1 MKTLSPIAYGL
12 LRDHAARHRR
22 GRGLT
27 IIPMLDIMVI
37 LAFFLIFTAVFTRT
51 NVLELELPGPGAATA
66 APVAIELEVI
76 LGRTSLQVA
85 DRGSGVM
92 ETIPATSSGQNLEKL
107 TSCLVELKRRYP
119 QVNRAT
125 LLVAED
131 IDYDTIVQV
140 MDAISVRQ
148 HAVGAAV
155 ERYELF
161 PQISLGDAP
170 T

>member
-1 MKTLSPIAYGL
+1 MKSLSPIAQGL

-51 NVLELELPGPGAATA
+51 KVLELELPGPGAATTD
-66 APVAIELEVI
+66 PTAIELEVI
-76 LGRTSLQVA
+76 LGRAGLQIA

-92 ETIPATSSGQNLEKL
+92 ETIPATSAGQDLGKL
-107 TSCLVELKRRYP
+107 SSYLVELKRRNP

-148 HAVGAAV
+148 HATDAAV

>member
-1 MKTLSPIAYGL
+1 VRTLSPIAQGL

-51 NVLELELPGPGAATA
+51 HVLELELPGPGAATTTA
-66 APVAIELEVI
+66 TGIDLEVI
-76 LGRTSLQVA
+76 LARSGLQVG
-85 DRGSGVM
+85 DREQGVL
-92 ETIPATSSGQNLEKL
+92 ETIPATAAGQDLGTL
-107 TSCLVELKRRYP
+107 SAYLAELKRRHP
-119 QVNRAT
+119 QVQRAT
-125 LLVAED
+125 LLVADD

-148 HAVGAAV
+148 QVVGAAV
-155 ERYELF
+155 ERHELF

>member
-1 MKTLSPIAYGL
+1 MKSLSPIAQGL

-51 NVLELELPGPGAATA
+51 NVLQLELPGPGAATA
-66 APVAIELEVI
+66 PPVAIELEVI
-76 LGRTSLQVA
+76 LARNGMQVA

-92 ETIPATSSGQNLEKL
+92 ETIPATPAGQDLEKL
-107 TSCLVELKRRYP
+107 SSYLVELKRHYP

-125 LLVAED
+125 LLVADD

-140 MDAISVRQ
+140 MDVISVRQ
-148 HAVGAAV
+148 LASGAAV
-155 ERYELF
+155 ERHELF

>member
-12 LRDHAARHRR
+12 LRDHVARHRR

-51 NVLELELPGPGAATA
+51 NVLQLELPGPGAATS
-66 APVAIELEVI
+66 APADIELEVI
-76 LGRTSLQVA
+76 LGRTGLQVA

-92 ETIPATSSGQNLEKL
+92 ETIPATSAGQDLEKL
-107 TSCLVELKRRYP
+107 SSYLVELKRRHP

-125 LLVAED
+125 LLVADD

-148 HAVGAAV
+148 HAAGAAV
-155 ERYELF
+155 ERDELF